1 VAPAQRLDA
10 PPEPPCHKIER
21 DVISE
26 RLLMKVCVVGAGG
39 VGGLLAAV
47 LRRAGVDV
55 SLLVTERHLKA
66 IRSNGL
72 ALIAPSGRFSVEIQA
87 ELDPRAIGACDV
99 VVVTAKMWALEA
111 LAPTLKPLLNENTAV
126 IPVQNGID
134 APRML
139 AKALGWEHVVYGSA
153 SMNAAI
159 EEPGVIRQKNPQ
171 YGLTVAEANDQE
183 SHRLLKVKETF
194 GTAGI
199 TVEVSTDGPGLL
211 WDKFIGLVSNSSLC
225 ALLRSPPGVVQKDD
239 DTWALYS
246 AVFNEVVA
254 VGRAAGISLPAQKVE
269 ARLAR
274 ARTSPPM
281 VMPSMAVDLVA
292 GNRLEYPWLGGR
304 VRALGREHG
313 IPTPAN
319 DFIGTALKPFLSGK
333 APAG

>member
-1 VAPAQRLDA
+1 M
-10 PPEPPCHKIER
+10 KI
-21 DVISE
+21 
-26 RLLMKVCVVGAGG
+26 CVVGAGG

-55 SLLVTERHLKA
+55 SLLVTERHLTA
-66 IRSNGL
+66 IRRNGL

-99 VVVTAKMWALEA
+99 VIVTAKMWAVEA
-111 LAPTLKPLLNENTAV
+111 LAPTLRPLLKETTAV

-134 APRML
+134 APGIL
-139 AKALGWEHVVYGSA
+139 AKVLGWDHVVYGSA
-153 SMNAAI
+153 AMNAAL

-171 YGLTVAEANDQE
+171 HGITVAEAQGHE
-183 SHRLLKVKETF
+183 TTRLREVKETF

-199 TVEVSTDGPGLL
+199 SVEIGTDGPALL
-211 WDKFIGLVSNSSLC
+211 WDKFMGLVANSSLC
-225 ALLRSPPGVVQKDD
+225 ALLRSPMGVVQKDD
-239 DTWALYS
+239 DCLSLYT

-254 VGRAAGISLPAQKVE
+254 TGRAVGISIPAQKAE

-281 VMPSMAVDLVA
+281 VMSSMAVDLVA

-304 VRALGREHG
+304 VRELGRVHG

-319 DFIGTALKPFLSGK
+319 DFIEAALKPFLNGRAHS
-333 APAG
+333 A

>member
-1 VAPAQRLDA
+1 
-10 PPEPPCHKIER
+10 
-21 DVISE
+21 
-26 RLLMKVCVVGAGG
+26 MKVCVVGAGG

-55 SLLVTERHLKA
+55 GLLVTERHLTA
-66 IRSNGL
+66 IRRNGL
-72 ALIAPSGRFSVEIQA
+72 ALIAPDGRFSVEIQA
-87 ELDPRAIGACDV
+87 ELDPRAIGACDAV
-99 VVVTAKMWALEA
+99 IVTAKMWAVEA
-111 LAPTLKPLLNENTAV
+111 LAPTLQPLLKENTVV

-134 APRML
+134 APGIL
-139 AKALGWEHVVYGSA
+139 AKTLGWEHVVYGSA

-159 EEPGVIRQKNPQ
+159 EEPGVIRQRNPN
-171 YGLTVAEANDQE
+171 YGITVAEAHGGE
-183 SHRLLKVKETF
+183 SARLLEVKESF
-194 GTAGI
+194 GAAGI
-199 TVEVSTDGPGLL
+199 SVEIGTDGPALL
-211 WDKFIGLVSNSSLC
+211 WDKFIGLVANSSLC
-225 ALLRSPPGVVQKDD
+225 ALLRSPMGVVQQDD
-239 DTWALYS
+239 DCWALYT

-254 VGRAAGISLPAQKVE
+254 AGRAAGISLPAEKAE

-304 VRALGREHG
+304 VRELGREHG

-319 DFIGTALKPFLSGK
+319 DFIGTALKPFLSGR